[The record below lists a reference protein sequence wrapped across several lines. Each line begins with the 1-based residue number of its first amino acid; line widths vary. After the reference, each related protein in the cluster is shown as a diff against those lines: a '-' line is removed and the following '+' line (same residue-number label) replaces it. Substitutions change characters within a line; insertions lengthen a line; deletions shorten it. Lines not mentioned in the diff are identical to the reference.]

1 MKKRAIMMKMNKK
14 VLILVVG
21 FIFMAIL
28 NVFQYDKMKK
38 TDLEHQKE
46 IDSLANEIIN
56 LKASNEYL
64 INSIVEDEVERA
76 KDFKNE

>member
-1 MKKRAIMMKMNKK
+1 MMKMNKK

-21 FIFMAIL
+21 FISMAIL

>member
-1 MKKRAIMMKMNKK
+1 MKMNKK

>member
-1 MKKRAIMMKMNKK
+1 MMKMNKK